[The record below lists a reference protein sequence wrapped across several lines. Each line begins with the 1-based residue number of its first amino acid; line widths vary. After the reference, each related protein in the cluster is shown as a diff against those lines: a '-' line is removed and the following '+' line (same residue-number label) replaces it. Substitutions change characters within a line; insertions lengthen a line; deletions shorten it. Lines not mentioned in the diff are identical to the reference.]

1 MKDLT
6 NIQVLLFNWI
16 KHYGIRNREQI
27 RIATKRLCVSN
38 HIESKHSLLR
48 FFYPM
53 LKNGLV
59 EFVGNDLYQVSPP
72 LMLFFPK
79 QKIAVGV
86 NLSDEQKQIFSELSC
101 QEDNWGIIRFSAKEQ
116 EVLQFSK
123 QLNCEYQ
130 RFESDILSQ
139 FPKIKDVVSLFE
151 DSHLTE
157 NNIQYYD
164 TLIHKWQKTSKGTGL
179 CRTSSESMIFY
190 LKLNGKYKR
199 IPNNSINPDGRLL
212 AESFQACIERD
223 HIFTYNSQ
231 KKELI
236 VNNLNLPILIERFL
250 RLCSLYEHNA
260 VKIFNDWQ
268 VMFPHIETSM
278 VKQINRIFG
287 IKTKIING

>member
-1 MKDLT
+1 M
-6 NIQVLLFNWI
+6 

-27 RIATKRLCVSN
+27 RVATKRLCVSS
-38 HIESKHSLLR
+38 HIESTHFLLR
-48 FFYPM
+48 LFYPI

-59 EFVGNDLYQVSPP
+59 EFVGNDLYQVSSP
-72 LMLFFPK
+72 LVLFFSK

-86 NLSDEQKQIFSELSC
+86 NLSDEQKQIFSELSY

-116 EVLQFSK
+116 EVFQLSK

-164 TLIHKWQKTSKGTGL
+164 TLKHKWQNTSKSIGI
-179 CRTSSESMIFY
+179 CRTSSESLIFY
-190 LKLNGKYKR
+190 LKMNGRYKR

-212 AESFQACIERD
+212 AESFQACEEREY
-223 HIFTYNSQ
+223 IFTYNSL

-260 VKIFNDWQ
+260 VKTLNDWQ
-268 VMFPHIETSM
+268 VIFPHIDTLT

-287 IKTKIING
+287 TKTKIING